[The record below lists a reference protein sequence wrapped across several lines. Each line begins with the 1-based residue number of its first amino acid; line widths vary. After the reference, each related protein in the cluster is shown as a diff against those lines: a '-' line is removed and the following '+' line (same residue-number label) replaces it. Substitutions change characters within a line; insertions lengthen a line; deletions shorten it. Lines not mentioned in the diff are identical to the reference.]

1 MGIWIGI
8 DGGGTKTKF
17 LAVSENGERL
27 RSHISGGT
35 YYHAVGIEA
44 VCSRLLEGI
53 SAVKSTEDVLGIC
66 FGMPGFGEGDAADTE
81 AAARI
86 RAAMDVPAA
95 FQPPLLDP
103 AEGAV
108 LLAAERYP
116 PLRDVSRLR
125 KALMEHGSCAP

>member
-35 YYHAVGIEA
+35 YYHADGIEA
-44 VCSRLLEGI
+44 VCGRLLEGI
-53 SAVKSTEDVLGIC
+53 SAGKSTEDVLGIC
-66 FGMPGFGEGDAADTE
+66 FGMPGFGEGGAADAE

-86 RAAMDVPAA
+86 RAALAPCAKRLWSAA
-95 FQPPLLDP
+95 TALHDRT
-103 AEGAV
+103 AEKK
-108 LLAAERYP
+108 
-116 PLRDVSRLR
+116 RLTSPQR
-125 KALMEHGSCAP
+125 SV